1 MTKAKPETP
10 ARAAT
15 AWRRFTCAALV
26 AMAML
31 HAGCVYTN
39 TVVNGVRSALLS
51 KSKQNNYVFHP
62 SFVVEEP
69 EFFRSLHI
77 IGEGMVGGN
86 HAILLEN
93 GDQIFP
99 AMTADIRAAQVSVNM
114 ETFIFEDDEA
124 GRLFADALIEAAS
137 RGVKVRLTVDDWG
150 SNLGKLEKEM
160 VDAGVRIAK
169 YNPLHFY
176 TIRRPGVRT
185 HRKLLIVD
193 GRIGYTGG
201 LGVDERWL
209 GNARNEDEWRDT
221 QVRVTGPV
229 VAQLQGIFN
238 ENWTFTTAEILAGDD
253 YFPALQPTGKMIAHA
268 IKASTG
274 DSASLPKMLYIMTI
288 QAARQYL
295 HITNPYFIPDAQVRR
310 ALVAAAQRGV
320 DVRVL
325 VPGEHND
332 LPMIR
337 HNSRMHYAE
346 LLRGGVRICEY
357 TPTMI
362 HSKMMV
368 VDGIFSTIGSINFD
382 ARSMSVNAEESL
394 SVYDR
399 DFAGAMEAMFQR
411 DLQHCEEMEYEKWQR
426 RSIFKRAGETIF
438 WILEP
443 YY

>member
-1 MTKAKPETP
+1 MTLAV
-10 ARAAT
+10 AA
-15 AWRRFTCAALV
+15 AVL
-26 AMAML
+26 L
-31 HAGCVYTN
+31 SSSGCVYTN
-39 TVVNGVRSALLS
+39 SVVNGVRSALLS

-77 IGEGMVGGN
+77 IGEGMVAGN
-86 HAILLEN
+86 HATLLEN
-93 GDQIFP
+93 GVEIFP
-99 AMTADIRAAQVSVNM
+99 AMTADIRNAKVSVNM
-114 ETFIFEDDEA
+114 ETFIFADDEA
-124 GRLFADALIEAAS
+124 GRIFADALMEAAQ

-150 SNLGKLEKEM
+150 ADMGKLEKEM
-160 VDAGVRIAK
+160 MNAGVRIAR
-169 YNPLHFY
+169 YNPLRFY
-176 TIRRPGVRT
+176 TLRRPGVRT

-193 GRIGYTGG
+193 GKIGYTGG
-201 LGVDERWL
+201 LGVDKRWL
-209 GNARNEDEWRDT
+209 GDARNPDEWRET

-238 ENWTFTTAEILAGDD
+238 ENWTFTTGEILAGDD

-268 IKASTG
+268 IKSSTG

-288 QAARQYL
+288 QAARDYI

-310 ALVAAAQRGV
+310 ALSAAAQRGV
-320 DVRVL
+320 DVHVL

-337 HNSRMHYAE
+337 YNSRMHYAG
-346 LLRGGVRICEY
+346 LLENGVKICEY
-357 TPTMI
+357 LPTMI

-399 DFAGAMEAMFQR
+399 DFATAMEDMFQR
-411 DLQHCEEMEYEKWQR
+411 DLQHCEEMQLEKWQR
-426 RSIFKRAGETIF
+426 RSVFKRAGELIF